1 VPWVLL
7 LVAGLVVAPAG
18 AADLSA
24 VDRTIRKEPAYAGK
38 PRYCLLVFGPDPR
51 ERVWL
56 VHDGD
61 TLYVD
66 RNGNGDLTDTGEAV
80 AVQRDKD
87 RAPDEARYEFKV
99 GELRVGGRVHQEL
112 TVRASP
118 LARTA
123 DTVQNQPNARAALTA
138 DPKARVYGISLHV
151 DRPDLRG
158 RVADGRVIQLA
169 GVRYGDEVLVF
180 ADKPA
185 AAPIVHIGGP
195 LQVTLSDEKPVRRL
209 GRDNELLLVVG
220 TPGHGPGT
228 FAELAYEGTI
238 PDGVR
243 PTVEVAFPAA
253 RDGDPPVRERYELKE
268 RC

>member
-1 VPWVLL
+1 LVLL
-7 LVAGLVVAPAG
+7 LVSGLVVAPAG

-24 VDRTIRKEPAYAGK
+24 VDRTIRKEPAYAGT
-38 PRYCLLVFGPDPR
+38 PRYCLLVFGPDAR

-66 RNGNGDLTDTGEAV
+66 RNGNGDLTEPGEAV
-80 AVQRDKD
+80 AGQRDKD
-87 RAPDEARYEFKV
+87 RNPDEVRTEFKA

-123 DTVQNQPNARAALTA
+123 DWVQNQPNAKAALTA
-138 DPKARVYGISLHV
+138 NPKSRWYGISLRV
-151 DRPDLRG
+151 DRPDIRNRG
-158 RVADGRVIQLA
+158 GDGRVIQSA
-169 GVRYGDEVLVF
+169 GIKYGDEVLLF
-180 ADKPA
+180 ANKPA

-195 LQVTLSDEKPVRRL
+195 LQVTVSEEMPVLRL
-209 GRDNELLLVVG
+209 GRDNDLPVVVG
-220 TPGHGPGT
+220 TPGHGPGAFT
-228 FAELAYEGTI
+228 ELEYEGTI

-243 PTVEVAFPAA
+243 PRVEVAFPAA
-253 RDGDPPVRERYELKE
+253 RGGDPPVREHYELKG